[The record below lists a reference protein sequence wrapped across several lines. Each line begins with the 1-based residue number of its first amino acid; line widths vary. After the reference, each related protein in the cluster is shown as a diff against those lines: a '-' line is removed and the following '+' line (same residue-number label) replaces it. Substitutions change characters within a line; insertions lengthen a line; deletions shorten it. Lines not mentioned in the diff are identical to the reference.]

1 LYKSRRVSANEPA
14 EPAAT
19 TQDEQMRSLF
29 TEVMEHSPEETA
41 ALLAEYP
48 DDMVGHLMEKL
59 NPMVRQDVLA
69 ALPRERREI
78 VLAVVPPED
87 RRQWVRNES
96 YPEDSVGRLMEPAL
110 AVFSPMTTIA
120 EATVRL
126 RTLAARAFIVYA
138 FVVDH
143 EERLIGVVAMREM
156 LLGRPDQPLSEI
168 MIPQPFALH
177 PEQNLVEAMKAT
189 LMRHFPVYP
198 VVDSLG
204 RLAGLVRGQNLF
216 EAQAFELSAQAG
228 SMVGIEKEERLHTH
242 WWRSLRFRHPWLQL
256 NLVTAFLAAA
266 VVGYFEETIAKFV
279 ALAVFQ
285 PVLAGQSGN
294 TGCQSLAVMLR
305 GLTLGELHGK
315 VTPFVLKEAWLGFVN
330 GSLVGLTSGLGMFFY
345 AKMNGS
351 SGASPWALAGITL
364 VAMMGSCTISGV
376 AGALVP
382 LGMRKLGADP
392 ATASGIFVTT
402 ATDVASMGTFLGLAT
417 LMLM

>member
-1 LYKSRRVSANEPA
+1 MSETESKSAV
-14 EPAAT
+14 AAT
-19 TQDEQMRSLF
+19 EEEQIQHLF
-29 TEVMEHSPEETA
+29 TEAMEHSPEETA

-48 DDMVGHLMEKL
+48 DDLVGHLMEKL

-78 VLAVVPPED
+78 VLSVVPPED
-87 RRQWVRNES
+87 RRQWVRNEA

-110 AVFSPMTTIA
+110 AVFPPTTTIA
-120 EATVRL
+120 EATQRL
-126 RTLAARAFIVYA
+126 HSLTARAFIVYA
-138 FVVDH
+138 FVVDS
-143 EERLIGVVAMREM
+143 EERLLGVVAMREM
-156 LLGRPDQPLSEI
+156 LLGRPEQPLSDI
-168 MIPQPFALH
+168 MIKNPFALK
-177 PEQNLVEAMKAT
+177 PGQDLVDAMKAT

-198 VVDSLG
+198 VADEGGKLVG
-204 RLAGLVRGQNLF
+204 IVRGQMLF

-228 SMVGIEKEERLHTH
+228 SMVGVEKEERLHTS
-242 WWRSLRFRHPWLQL
+242 WKKSLKFRHPWLQL

-266 VVGYFEETIAKFV
+266 VVGYFEKTIATFV

-305 GLTLGELHGK
+305 GMTLGELRGK
-315 VTPFVLKEAWLGFVN
+315 VTPFVLKEAWLGFCN
-330 GSLVGLTSGLGMFFY
+330 GTLVGITSGLGMFFY
-345 AKMNGS
+345 ASMKGGGG
-351 SGASPWALAGITL
+351 GASPWALAGITL
-364 VAMMGSCTISGV
+364 IAMVGSCVISGV
-376 AGALVP
+376 AGAVVP
-382 LGMRKLGADP
+382 LFMRRLGADP